1 MVEDN
6 DQLRYAIR
14 DNLCA
19 KAIEEFKETSS
30 VAEWLQENRSLF
42 DSISYQPPGLPR
54 ILDSSMGGRIFEN
67 IQKFGRLY
75 MAVDTVFDESTNNFD

>member
-1 MVEDN
+1 MVEDK

-19 KAIEEFKETSS
+19 KAIEEFKDTSS
-30 VAEWLQENRSLF
+30 VPEWLQENRSLF

-54 ILDSSMGGRIFEN
+54 ILDASIGGRIFEN

-75 MAVDTVFDESTNNFD
+75 MAVDTECNGTTSNCS